1 MHTYRI
7 AAIPGDGIGKEVVPA
22 ALEVLD
28 AVAALHGGIA
38 FRYDAFP
45 WSCDYYL
52 AHGKMM
58 PDDGLRTLR
67 DYDAI
72 FLGAVGDPARVPDH
86 VSLWGLLIAIRR
98 EFEQAINLRPAKLFR
113 GLESPLRRPNDF
125 DFVVV
130 RENSEGEYSEI
141 GGRIHK
147 GADELAV
154 QSAIFTRRGTEQ
166 AIRYAFELAGKRRG
180 RVTSA
185 TKSNGIVH
193 SMPFWDQVFREVGA
207 EHPDIAASS
216 AHVDALAAFLVTKP
230 ETFDVIVGSNL
241 FGDILTDIGAAIMGG
256 IGIAPAANL
265 NVNGKYP
272 SMFEPVHGSAPE
284 IAGLGIANPIGQIWT
299 AKLMLDH
306 LGHQDMGAHLLQVV
320 EDVTEAGLKTRDLG
334 GSAPTLEVSREIVRR
349 LQR

>member
-28 AVAALHGGIA
+28 AAAALHGGIA
-38 FRYDAFP
+38 FRCDHFP
-45 WSCDYYL
+45 WGCDYYL
-52 AHGKMM
+52 EHGKMM

-67 DYDAI
+67 DFDAI
-72 FLGAVGDPARVPDH
+72 FLGAVGDPLRVPDH

-113 GLESPLRRPNDF
+113 GLSSPLRQPNDF

-166 AIRYAFELAGKRRG
+166 AIRYAFELARRRRG

-207 EHPDIAASS
+207 EHPDIAAGS
-216 AHVDALAAFLVTKP
+216 AHIDALAAFLVTKP

-272 SMFEPVHGSAPE
+272 SMFEPVHGSAPD

-306 LGHQDMGAHLLQVV
+306 LGHQDLGAHLLQVV
-320 EDVTEAGLKTRDLG
+320 EDVTAAGVKTRDLG
-334 GSAPTLEVSREIVRR
+334 GTATTLEVSREIVRQLKR
-349 LQR
+349 